1 MTFVTL
7 LLGLLAAPAAAEQQL
22 RSYEEEGAKNEPDPW
37 DYETHVGPEG
47 QFNQQMKRREAVDE
61 RTRRDEGPVE
71 QPAEDFDGPRYG
83 RRQQSR
89 ARRRKLARMRAE
101 RREGFQRGRTRRPAT
116 PAPDDGASYYG
127 REFLDGRQY
136 HSLLNFKKKKE
147 AKKGPQRRGTV
158 VGGFDGFDAS
168 D

>member
-89 ARRRKLARMRAE
+89 ARRRKLARMRAKRRQE
-101 RREGFQRGRTRRPAT
+101 RLERQRQRPAWEDGEYRGNSGDPLAANDPLGEEGWQRAKQFQRGPAERR
-116 PAPDDGASYYG
+116 
-127 REFLDGRQY
+127 
-136 HSLLNFKKKKE
+136 
-147 AKKGPQRRGTV
+147 
-158 VGGFDGFDAS
+158 
-168 D
+168 